1 MVRVYRDSVMVIMP
15 MVVDMGSIYAGLRCG
30 IIGIIVNAGR
40 TTEDV
45 VSKTLRAPISKVHE
59 TLRRMEDEGTVLTM
73 CVNGSRTSFLTD
85 RNHWAAIM
93 MADPVIHA
101 DLHA

>member
-45 VSKTLRAPISKVHE
+45 ISKTLRAPISKVHE
-59 TLRRMEDEGTVLTM
+59 TLRRMEDEGTILTM
-73 CVNGSRTSFLTD
+73 CVDGSRTSFLTD
-85 RNHWAAIM
+85 RNH
-93 MADPVIHA
+93 
-101 DLHA
+101 

>member
-45 VSKTLRAPISKVHE
+45 ISKTLRAPISKV
-59 TLRRMEDEGTVLTM
+59 
-73 CVNGSRTSFLTD
+73 
-85 RNHWAAIM
+85 
-93 MADPVIHA
+93 
-101 DLHA
+101 

>member
-15 MVVDMGSIYAGLRCG
+15 MVVDMGSTYAGLRCG

-45 VSKTLRAPISKVHE
+45 ISKTLRAPISKVHE
-59 TLRRMEDEGTVLTM
+59 TLRRMEDEGTILTM
-73 CVNGSRTSFLTD
+73 CVDGNRTSFLTD